1 MDPSEDSGPNGTKGK
16 TNERS
21 PLKNDEYST
30 INFDWNE
37 WKDYD
42 RDWRI
47 TLNLNIK
54 EVRLMYSFVSF
65 YLDNF
70 TGSPHRPPDEEI
82 YLVFIQ
88 GELYKMIQEY
98 TFTHNS
104 V

>member
-1 MDPSEDSGPNGTKGK
+1 M
-16 TNERS
+16 
-21 PLKNDEYST
+21 
-30 INFDWNE
+30 
-37 WKDYD
+37 
-42 RDWRI
+42 
-47 TLNLNIK
+47 NIK

-70 TGSPHRPPDEEI
+70 TGSPHRPPDEEK